1 MSGPKGEGT
10 LSRFVAFIIMKGIE
24 SATNIALSQQEGLV
38 DTQKVQFL
46 LNVDQLH
53 KFPRNVRFDGQPGRK
68 AVVEENIATD
78 DFSTVGEGSRK
89 QKEEWWNQEAV
100 NLI

>member
-1 MSGPKGEGT
+1 
-10 LSRFVAFIIMKGIE
+10 MKGIE

-78 DFSTVGEGSRK
+78 DFSMVGEGSRK